1 MHDVKLLDTIV
12 GNRYP
17 CYIVAEIG
25 GAFTNFQEAK
35 RLIDSVLEIGV
46 DAIKFQTLEAD
57 TITIKDNY
65 FGFEAT
71 GNVRQYD
78 VFKHFELSKE
88 LQKQIVEYSRSKK
101 IPIFSAPSHINDLEI
116 MKEMDLDIYKIG
128 SDLACHVPLLKKVA
142 KLGKP
147 IILSTGMCNLDEV
160 RISVN
165 AIRDQGN
172 EEIILM
178 HCVSNYPSNIEE
190 LNLKSINTM
199 KNEFNIPVGFSDHT
213 IGINTTVAAANMG
226 ANIVER
232 HLRDPRNAPGPD
244 DIHSLLKED
253 FQKMINNIKD
263 IEKATGTGVKIP
275 TESEKKNLST
285 NRVSVIAMKEILKGE
300 QISEDMID
308 IRRPGTGIPPV
319 EFQKIIGMKSN
330 RIIKFEEPLS
340 WEMLE

>member
-1 MHDVKLLDTIV
+1 MHDVKLLDKLV
-12 GNRYP
+12 GNGHP

-25 GAFTNFQEAK
+25 GAFTNFEEAK
-35 RLIDSVLEIGV
+35 RLIDSGLEIGV

-65 FGFEAT
+65 FEFEAT

-88 LQKQIVEYSRSKK
+88 LQKQIVEYAKNKK
-101 IPIFSAPSHINDLEI
+101 IPIFSAPSHIKDLEI

-128 SDLACHVPLLKKVA
+128 SDLACHVPLLKKVG

-147 IILSTGMCNLDEV
+147 IILSTGMCNLEEV
-160 RISVN
+160 QVSVN

-178 HCVSNYPSNIEE
+178 HCVSNYPSKIEE
-190 LNLKSINTM
+190 LNLNSINTL
-199 KNEFNIPVGFSDHT
+199 KKEFGIPVGFSDHT

-232 HLRDPRNAPGPD
+232 HFKDPKNSPGPD
-244 DIHSLLKED
+244 DIHSLLRKD
-253 FQKMINNIKD
+253 FEKMTNDIRN
-263 IEKATGTGVKIP
+263 IEKAMGTGIKNP
-275 TESEKKNLST
+275 TESEKKNLHT
-285 NRVSVIAMKEILKGE
+285 NRVSIIAIKEIPKE
-300 QISEDMID
+300 TIISEDMID
-308 IRRPGTGIPPV
+308 VRRPGTGIQPS
-319 EFQKIIGMKSN
+319 EFEKIIGMKTN
-330 RIIKFEEPLS
+330 QTIKSEKPLT
-340 WEMLE
+340 WEMFD